1 VTPRALALA
10 LAVLPTGVQAQQFDS
25 FGESTLPP
33 LPGQEQ
39 GPAAPGADAG
49 DQLDPPWLDGDGVIL
64 PPDQG
69 PGLDDGGVRLRTNPD
84 GQSGVVLEMFPGVTG
99 PATSVSQ
106 PVTRQGQRITLRALD
121 RMLGRPTDIDLAVGQ
136 TVLFGR
142 IAIHVPECR
151 YPAEDPSS
159 DAFAHIEVLDTGGN
173 TLFDGWMVASSPA
186 LSALE
191 HPRYDVWVL
200 RCSSTS

>member
-1 VTPRALALA
+1 MRL
-10 LAVLPTGVQAQQFDS
+10 LAVVAGSVLAFAAQAQQFDN
-25 FGESTLPP
+25 FDQSTLPP
-33 LPGQEQ
+33 LPEQ
-39 GPAAPGADAG
+39 GAEPAPQDGTGADP
-49 DQLDPPWLDGDGVIL
+49 LDLPWLDEQSGNGGVIL
-64 PPDQG
+64 QEG
-69 PGLDDGGVRLRTNPD
+69 DDGVMLETNPG
-84 GQSGVVLEMFPGVTG
+84 GQSGVLLETFPGVSG

-106 PVTRQGQRITLRALD
+106 PVTRQGQTITLRALD
-121 RMLGRPTDIDLAVGQ
+121 RMLGRPTDIELTVGQ

-159 DAFAHIEVLDTGGN
+159 DAFAHVEVLDTGGN